1 MAFLIR
7 RLLLTLP
14 ILFIVSV
21 VCWSMINLIPGDP
34 ATVILGPEASE
45 QAKEQMRD
53 QLGLNKPLVV
63 QYTDWLNGVL
73 HGDLGESLVDGTPVS
88 QLILQRL
95 PVTLELALGT
105 FLVSLTIAVVAGILS
120 ASNRGTWID
129 YLSTGFALGGIS
141 IPHFW
146 LGMMFIIIFAVN
158 LGWLPA
164 SGFEP
169 FFQNPVA
176 NITAMILPVLA
187 TGLRES
193 AELTRMLR
201 SSLLEELGSDY
212 VRTAFSKGLS
222 KRVVVIKHAVRNAL
236 IPFVTAS
243 GLQIAALLGG
253 LVVTEQVFQ
262 LPGVGRLIVESI
274 EQRDF
279 TVVQGA
285 VLTVTAIVVII
296 NVLVDVLYAVI
307 DPRIALSKE

>member
-21 VCWSMINLIPGDP
+21 VCFSLINLIPGDP

-45 QAKEQMRD
+45 QAREQMRE
-53 QLGLNKPLVV
+53 QLGLNKPIVV
-63 QYTDWLNGVL
+63 QYVDWLGGVL
-73 HGDLGESLVDGTPVS
+73 HGNLGKSLVDGTPVS

-120 ASNRGTWID
+120 ASKKGTWVD
-129 YLSTGFALGGIS
+129 YVSTGFALGGIS

-146 LGMMFIIIFAVN
+146 LGMMFIIIFAVY

-164 SGFEP
+164 SGYVP
-169 FFQNPVA
+169 FFEDPAAIINVLLL
-176 NITAMILPVLA
+176 TLLA

-193 AELTRMLR
+193 SELMRMLR
-201 SSLLEELGSDY
+201 SRLLEELGSDY

-222 KRVVVIKHAVRNAL
+222 RRVVVIRHAVRNAL

-274 EQRDF
+274 LERDY

-285 VLTVTAIVVII
+285 VLTVTVIVILI
-296 NVLVDVLYAVI
+296 NVLVDLLYAVI
-307 DPRIALSKE
+307 DPRIALSEE